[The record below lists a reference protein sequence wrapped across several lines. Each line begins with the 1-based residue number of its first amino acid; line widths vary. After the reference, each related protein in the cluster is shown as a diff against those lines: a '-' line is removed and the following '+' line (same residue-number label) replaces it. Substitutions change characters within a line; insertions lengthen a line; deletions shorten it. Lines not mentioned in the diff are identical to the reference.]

1 MKTKIFIVFVLI
13 LLFFSSTEYFT
24 QDIKLDSKTYIN
36 KVYKFQLN
44 YPSNLKL
51 SGGEKTY
58 KLKSNTAQS
67 NFKLYEAIGTD
78 EDFWLEDKSKIEY
91 SFKIFSVNE
100 WMKNL
105 KDAAEKPI
113 KKDDDFISIIWFVA
127 KNFIL
132 ADGCGSGS
140 YLTDPVFVKDFRSR
154 HGMRVIKFYATAVS
168 EDYEAMIKEKSKA
181 GPYYAVQ
188 LSQNYF
194 LFMNFNL
201 DLVSKEV
208 ETTYEFVVNSISPYS
223 KN

>member
-1 MKTKIFIVFVLI
+1 MKTKTFIVFVLI
-13 LLFFSSTEYFT
+13 LLFFSSIEYFT
-24 QDIKLDSKTYIN
+24 QDVQSDSKTYIN

-51 SGGEKTY
+51 SGGEKIY

-78 EDFWLEDKSKIEY
+78 EDFWLEDKSKFEY

-113 KKDDDFISIIWFVA
+113 KKDDEFISLIWFVA
-127 KNFIL
+127 KSFIL

-140 YLTDPVFVKDFRSR
+140 YLADPVFVKDFRSR
-154 HGMRVIKFYATAVS
+154 YGMRVIKFYATAVS
-168 EDYEAMIKEKSKA
+168 EDYEAMTKEKSKA
-181 GPYYAVQ
+181 GPYYVVQ

-194 LFMNFNL
+194 LFMNFSL
-201 DLVSKEV
+201 ELASKEV
-208 ETTYEFVVNSISPYS
+208 EATYELVLNFISPYS